1 MCACS
6 HHVAS
11 ACTRKIVAALQDLSA
26 LLKISL
32 PHPAP
37 SWDALSSPPLPLL
50 QSHICCPCAVG
61 GNREYVQK
69 RVGGHRVLNDPC
81 DNRIMRCNNCVDTM
95 LCKCNWWLCCPLT
108 EEHGEQQRMA
118 INREN
123 RKLNVFGLMAYL
135 PVLSCLQVQ
144 TLLQFTR
151 GSKEPPVNK
160 LAELPRWWGDRLAGE
175 IHPDDDGGLKL
186 WLSAHDPRSKD
197 LHIDGRKKRGYKR
210 TIKGQP
216 RRSNRVHPLH
226 PLHPLSPHIKELR
239 TKDVPDPTRE
249 PDADTEEV
257 HALWATSHVNRSA
270 WKRSGWVDNSGQ
282 LHRPVAA
289 RSRFASPRGACATG
303 RLPFFAQF
311 SRGISLHHRNAGY
324 IPDHPAKATATRIAG
339 VGHAGP
345 ARQWTRAPAGRRV
358 LPVSEGR
365 HFLGPG
371 WPLRQRWQQFC
382 GRGT

>member
-1 MCACS
+1 VSEKFDFCLCNSAPISCMVIEVRA
-6 HHVAS
+6 HV
-11 ACTRKIVAALQDLSA
+11 RLLSQCCLGLHVRSCGCPA
-26 LLKISL
+26 RCVC
-32 PHPAP
+32 PAENFTPPPAP
-37 SWDALSSPPLPLL
+37 FWDALSSPPLPLL

-108 EEHGEQQRMA
+108 EEHGERQRMA

-151 GSKEPPVNK
+151 GPKEPP
-160 LAELPRWWGDRLAGE
+160 
-175 IHPDDDGGLKL
+175 DDGGLKL

-197 LHIDGRKKRGYKR
+197 LHIDGRKKRGSKR

-226 PLHPLSPHIKELR
+226 PLHPLTPHIKEVR

-270 WKRSGWVDNSGQ
+270 WKRSGWLDNSGQ
-282 LHRPVAA
+282 LHRSVAA
-289 RSRFASPRGACATG
+289 RSRFASPRGAMCHRQST
-303 RLPFFAQF
+303 PFQCP
-311 SRGISLHHRNAGY
+311 IL
-324 IPDHPAKATATRIAG
+324 TRK
-339 VGHAGP
+339 
-345 ARQWTRAPAGRRV
+345 
-358 LPVSEGR
+358 
-365 HFLGPG
+365 F
-371 WPLRQRWQQFC
+371 F
-382 GRGT
+382 